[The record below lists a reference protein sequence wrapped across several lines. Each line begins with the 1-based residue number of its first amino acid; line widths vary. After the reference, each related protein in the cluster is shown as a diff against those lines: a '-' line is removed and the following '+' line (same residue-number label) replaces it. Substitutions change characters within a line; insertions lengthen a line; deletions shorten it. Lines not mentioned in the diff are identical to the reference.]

1 MGSPWMET
9 GGASD
14 YPSLAGKPRVDV
26 AVIGGGIAGLVTA
39 RLLKEAFT
47 TVAVVEADRI
57 GAGVTG
63 HTTAKV
69 TSLHGLIYD
78 DVRSSFGDDGVRAYA
93 QANQAG
99 LEWIADR
106 AAEIPCEF
114 RRNSAYTYATEAG
127 TREKLE
133 AEVDA
138 ATVAGLPL
146 RLVDDT
152 PLPYPVAG
160 AVRLDGQ
167 AEFHPRRFLLGLAEG
182 ISGDGSFVFERT
194 RAVGLDEGSPC
205 TVKTEHGDL
214 LADRVVVAS
223 HFPFL
228 DRSLA
233 FARMH
238 PERSYAIGA
247 RIGGPPPEGMFISA
261 DGPTRSIRAHPL
273 EGRELLIVGGEGH
286 KVGQGGDTRVRYE
299 RLERFARE
307 HFDVSAID
315 YRWSSQDNMTA
326 DGVPYVG
333 ALTPVS
339 KRVLYA
345 TGFAKWGLTN
355 GAAAG
360 LMLADRLLDRDNPW
374 ADTFD
379 ANRLK
384 PLAQA
389 KDLVKENVNVA
400 MRFFG
405 DRMRTPELRE
415 LDELAPGEGAIVS
428 HGGKKLA
435 AYRDEDGRLS
445 AVSPVCTHLWC
456 QVNWNSAERSWDC
469 PCHGSRFDTD
479 GRVLQGP
486 AVEGLE
492 PRPLD

>member
-1 MGSPWMET
+1 M
-9 GGASD
+9 
-14 YPSLAGKPRVDV
+14 DV
-26 AVIGGGIAGLVTA
+26 AVIGGGIAGIVTA
-39 RLLKEAFT
+39 VLLKEAAAS
-47 TVAVVEADRI
+47 VAVVEAARI
-57 GAGVTG
+57 GSGVTG

-78 DVRSSFGDDGVRAYA
+78 DIRSSFGVEGARAYA

-99 LEWIADR
+99 LDWIAER
-106 AAEIPCEF
+106 AAGIPCEF
-114 RRNSAYTYATEAG
+114 RRNSAYTYATQAA
-127 TREKLE
+127 TRDKLE
-133 AEVDA
+133 AELDA
-138 ATVAGLPL
+138 GVSAGLPL
-146 RLVDDT
+146 RLVDET

-160 AVRLDGQ
+160 AVRLDDQ
-167 AEFHPRRFLLGLAEG
+167 AEFHPRRFLLGLAER
-182 ISGDGSFVFERT
+182 IPGDGSFVFEST
-194 RAVGLDEGSPC
+194 RALGLDEGSPC
-205 TVKTEHGDL
+205 TVETDRGPL

-238 PERSYAIGA
+238 PERSYALGLRFRGEA
-247 RIGGPPPEGMFISA
+247 PAGMFISA

-273 EGRELLIVGGEGH
+273 EGGELLIVGGEGH

-299 RLERFARE
+299 RLEAFARE
-307 HFDVSAID
+307 HFDVSSVD

-355 GAAAG
+355 GAAAA
-360 LMLADRLLDRDNPW
+360 LMLADRLLERDNPW
-374 ADTFD
+374 AGTFD

-405 DRMRTPELRE
+405 DRMRAPEVRSLEGLR
-415 LDELAPGEGAIVS
+415 AGEGAIVS
-428 HGGKKLA
+428 HGGRKLA
-435 AYRDEDGRLS
+435 AYRHEDGRVS
-445 AVSPVCTHLWC
+445 ALSPVCTHLWC
-456 QVNWNSAERSWDC
+456 QVAWNPAERSWDC
-469 PCHGSRFDTD
+469 PCHGSRFDTE

-492 PRPLD
+492 QRPLD